1 MCAPATRIRL
11 LRRRASLSRQPRGF
25 TLIELLVVITIIGIL
40 IGLLLPAVNSAREAA
55 RRTQCSNNLRQL
67 ALGMQNY
74 HAARGRLPPAAIAW
88 PTDFPPRPGNAGQW
102 FDDHGWYS
110 QIGGYIEQ
118 SAWFKTINFKVNF
131 SDSSNDKARRYY
143 IPTYAC
149 PDDGLN
155 RNEWGNPPNPSLD
168 SPNWARWRGNYVVNF
183 GNTNYGQSTKN
194 KVQFLG
200 APFSRHRSS
209 RFSDIKDGTTHTL
222 MMSEYVTVL
231 EFDAADGGQTPGQG
245 WGGPMSDFTTALGGQ
260 TFEAWAPPN
269 SILADDVS
277 RRCPPSKYLQ
287 ANIKCNQIGSDVTAD
302 LNQSFAARSKHYGG
316 VNASLCDGS
325 VRFYSDTIDLATWQ
339 ALSTSNGAESI
350 SANIQ

>member
-1 MCAPATRIRL
+1 
-11 LRRRASLSRQPRGF
+11 
-25 TLIELLVVITIIGIL
+25 VITIIGIL

-88 PTDFPPRPGNAGQW
+88 PTDSPPRPGNFGQW

-118 SAWFKTINFKVNF
+118 SAWFKSINFKVNF
-131 SDSSNDKARRYY
+131 SDTSNAKPRRFY
-143 IPTYAC
+143 IPTFAC
-149 PDDGLN
+149 PDDGLK
-155 RNEWGNPPNPSLD
+155 RNEFESD
-168 SPNWARWRGNYVVNF
+168 SWARWRGNYVVNF

-200 APFSRHRSS
+200 APFSHHRSS

-222 MMSEYVTVL
+222 LMSEYVTVL
-231 EFDAADGGQTPGQG
+231 EYDASDNGQQWGA

-269 SILADDVS
+269 SVLADDVS
-277 RRCPPSKYLQ
+277 RRCPPQKYLQ
-287 ANIKCNQIGSDVTAD
+287 ANIKCNMIGTDVPSD
-302 LNQSFAARSKHYGG
+302 LNQSFAARSKHSGG
-316 VNASLCDGS
+316 VNASLCDAS
-325 VRFYSDTIDLATWQ
+325 VRFYSDTIDLVTWQ
-339 ALSTSNGAESI
+339 ALSTANGQEAI
-350 SANIQ
+350 NADLR